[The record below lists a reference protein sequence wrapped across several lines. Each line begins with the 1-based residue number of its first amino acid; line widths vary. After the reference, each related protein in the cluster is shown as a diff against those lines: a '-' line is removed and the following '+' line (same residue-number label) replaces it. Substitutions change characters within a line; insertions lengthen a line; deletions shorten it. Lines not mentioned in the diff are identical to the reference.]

1 MKNERIMQ
9 IASTNN
15 QLAARL
21 RVFRAYA
28 ADRLS
33 ELERNDLKLAAE
45 RLEMLDN
52 PSIGEIHGYY
62 KRIDNPFESPI
73 DNEL

>member
-1 MKNERIMQ
+1 MQ
-9 IASTNN
+9 IASTNQ

-28 ADRLS
+28 AERLS
-33 ELERNDLKLAAE
+33 ELERNDLKMAAD

-52 PSIGEIHGYY
+52 PSIGEIHDYY
-62 KRIDNPFESPI
+62 KHLDNIFESPI

>member
-1 MKNERIMQ
+1 MQ
-9 IASTNN
+9 IASTNQ

-28 ADRLS
+28 AERLS
-33 ELERNDLKLAAE
+33 ELERNDLKMAAD

-52 PSIGEIHGYY
+52 PSISEIHDYY
-62 KRIDNPFESPI
+62 KRIDPIFESPI